1 MTVNDNNA
9 ILQHRINVLTT
20 RGEVMN
26 HGIIAKTKRKIR
38 KLMGE

>member
-1 MTVNDNNA
+1 MTVNEKIA
-9 ILQHRINVLTT
+9 ILQHRIAILTT
-20 RGEVMN
+20 RGEAMN